1 MYSEFLNL
9 STTYETELRD
19 FPQWHK
25 GIKYFGFW
33 AIEVSSLACLDKIK
47 LYQEQ
52 FSDKLHPNYSRQPH
66 ITLVASGLL
75 SDDYFHQDLIEKQ
88 IEQIK
93 KSNIKAFSLH
103 LSACNSFST
112 CPYLSIVDSFGNL
125 EYIRK
130 CLNNTS
136 KENDPSKYTPHV
148 TLGFYNKA
156 YKTSQIVKD
165 ISKLNSNDIEF
176 KVFEIVFAQY
186 ETKDVQG
193 AYEVLHRI
201 KLDDSN
207 CDEVLS

>member
-52 FSDKLHPNYSRQPH
+52 FSDKLHPNYSRHPH

-75 SDDYFHQDLIEKQ
+75 SDNYFHQNLIEKQ

-93 KSNIKAFSLH
+93 KSNIKAFFLQ

-125 EYIRK
+125 EYVRK

-136 KENDPSKYTPHV
+136 KENDASKYIPHV

-193 AYEVLHRI
+193 PYQVLYRI
-201 KLDDSN
+201 KLDDTI
-207 CDEVLS
+207 

>member
-19 FPQWHK
+19 FHEWHK

-33 AIEVSSLACLDKIK
+33 AIEVSNSVCLDKIK

-52 FSDKLHPNYSRQPH
+52 FSDKLHSNYSRQPH
-66 ITLVASGLL
+66 ITLLASGLL
-75 SDDYFHQDLIEKQ
+75 SDDYFHQNLIEKQ

-93 KSNIKAFSLH
+93 KSDIKSFSLH

-136 KENDPSKYTPHV
+136 KENDASQYTPHV

-156 YKTSQIVKD
+156 YKTSDIVKD

-193 AYEVLHRI
+193 PYQVLHRI
-201 KLDDSN
+201 KLDDTIYYPF
-207 CDEVLS
+207 

>member
-33 AIEVSSLACLDKIK
+33 AIEVSTLACLDKIK

-52 FSDKLHPNYSRQPH
+52 FSDKLHPNYLRQPH
-66 ITLVASGLL
+66 ITLLASGLL

-93 KSNIKAFSLH
+93 KSNIKAFSLQ

-112 CPYLSIVDSFGNL
+112 CPYLSIRDSFANL

-136 KENDPSKYTPHV
+136 KENDAARYTPHV

-186 ETKDVQG
+186 ETKDIQG
-193 AYEVLHRI
+193 PYQVLHRI
-201 KLDDSN
+201 KLDDTI
-207 CDEVLS
+207 

>member
-9 STTYETELRD
+9 STTYENELRD
-19 FPQWHK
+19 FQEWHK

-33 AIEVSSLACLDKIK
+33 AIEVSCLDCLDKIK
-47 LYQEQ
+47 LCQEY
-52 FSDKLHPNYSRQPH
+52 FSDKLHLNYSRQPH

-75 SDDYFHQDLIEKQ
+75 SDDFFHQDLIEKQ

-93 KSNIKAFSLH
+93 KSNIKSFSLQL
-103 LSACNSFST
+103 LSFNSFST

-136 KENDPSKYTPHV
+136 KENDASKYTPHV

-156 YKTSQIVKD
+156 YKTSDIVKD
-165 ISKLNSNDIEF
+165 ISNLNSNDIEF
-176 KVFEIVFAQY
+176 KVSEIVFAQY
-186 ETKDVQG
+186 ETKDIQG
-193 AYEVLHRI
+193 PYHVLHRI
-201 KLDDSN
+201 KLDDTI
-207 CDEVLS
+207 